1 VTFLK
6 NLAVSLFSFFLF
18 LSLTVFGIA
27 FTLNSTVLNPDF
39 ITAELNRLDITSL
52 VKEFIKIEN
61 PPPEIPN
68 LNEIINKTVADIEPQ
83 FKVETDSAIRSVYDY
98 LLGRTPEPRLALTLR
113 QTYLSTDFVTA
124 AVSSIDVAPL
134 LAPTVSQ
141 QLTQAIPIQVPNVE
155 TYVTQ
160 ALTAAEPS
168 LKQQLIA
175 ASGPVFDY
183 LLGISP
189 SLKAPISLQEALASL
204 KDILRQAFID
214 SPPEVEIAGIPLTA
228 IPPDQR
234 GAAFDAFY
242 PTFASAIPTTYTIDT
257 SIIQPELRASIT
269 DGITSAEEG
278 LTQARQ
284 YVAMFQQYYTLL
296 LVFMAVMALGII
308 LIVRNV
314 KDITHILGI
323 PLFTYGALEYAGILV
338 TKYLISSGRMQ
349 FSEIPPQLETWLL
362 QLINNSMKPL
372 ETFSIA
378 LLIVGLVLTAISF
391 LYKPRKDINWS

>member
-1 VTFLK
+1 MTFLK
-6 NLAVSLFSFFLF
+6 NLTVSLFSFLLF

-27 FTLNSTVLNPDF
+27 FAVKSTALNPDF
-39 ITAELNRLDITSL
+39 VTAELNRLEITPL
-52 VKEFIKIEN
+52 VKEFVQID

-98 LLGRTPEPRLALTLR
+98 LLGKTPEPRLALTLR
-113 QTYLSTDFVTA
+113 QTYLSTDFVAA
-124 AVSSIDVAPL
+124 AVSSIDAAPL
-134 LAPTVSQ
+134 LAPTISQ
-141 QLTQAIPIQVPNVE
+141 QLAQAIPIQIPNLE

-168 LKQQLIA
+168 LKKQLLA

-189 SLKAPISLQEALASL
+189 SLKATISLQEALASL
-204 KDILRQAFID
+204 KDILRQAFIN
-214 SPPEVEIAGIPLTA
+214 SPPEVEIAGIPLT
-228 IPPDQR
+228 DQR